1 MLTQSFE
8 KGIGFTLLSAFCLS
22 LFGLFTK
29 LEVEIDT
36 MPLFL
41 TLRFFV
47 PLVLML
53 PLLHSLREL
62 KTLFPVKH
70 LASQLLRA
78 VTVVI
83 GQYALFYYLTQ
94 GTLFDATML
103 VSIGPAMIPI
113 LSKILY
119 RHHIGMITGISVAI
133 GFIGVAC
140 ILKPTSGIFDPLS
153 IYGLIAGLG
162 AGLSQ
167 VLYGASVERESNTQ
181 NLFYLYFFT
190 TILSIPLLFAGTK
203 ISDTDVVTMITKF
216 FMHPFYALLFLLM
229 ISVTTIGNQYFRGLA
244 YQLAKPPALAPFL
257 YSTVLF
263 SAFFDW
269 LIFHHIPTG
278 ISIAGGALVI
288 FSAFLRWSVGRKK
301 RMF

>member
-1 MLTQSFE
+1 MMTKNFE

-22 LFGLFTK
+22 MFGLFTK
-29 LEVEIDT
+29 LEVEVDT

-41 TLRFFV
+41 SLRFFI
-47 PLVLML
+47 PLLLLL
-53 PLLHSLREL
+53 PLLHSLREI

-70 LASQLLRA
+70 LYSQLLRA

-83 GQYALFYYLTQ
+83 GQYALFYYLTK

-119 RHHIGMITGISVAI
+119 RHHIGTVTTISVAI
-133 GFIGVAC
+133 GFLGVAC
-140 ILKPTSGIFDPLS
+140 ILKPSSGIFDPLS

-162 AGLSQ
+162 AAFSQ

-190 TILSIPLLFAGTK
+190 TLLSIPLLFIGTK
-203 ISDTDVVTMITKF
+203 LSNTTVLVMFQKF
-216 FMHPFYALLFLLM
+216 FMHPFYAMLFLLL
-229 ISVTTIGNQYFRGLA
+229 ISVATIANQYFRGLA
-244 YQLAKPPALAPFL
+244 YQHEKPPALAPFL

-269 LIFHHIPTG
+269 LVFNHIPNY
-278 ISIAGGALVI
+278 ISIIGGALVI
-288 FSAFLRWSVGRKK
+288 FSAFLRWGVGRKK
-301 RMF
+301 RIF